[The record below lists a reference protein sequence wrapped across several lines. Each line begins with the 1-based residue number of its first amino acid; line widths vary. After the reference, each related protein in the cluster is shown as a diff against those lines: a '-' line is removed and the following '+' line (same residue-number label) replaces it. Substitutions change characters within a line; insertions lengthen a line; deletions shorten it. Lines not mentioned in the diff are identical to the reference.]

1 MVPAPQGK
9 GGWLT
14 LSIRVE
20 EEGKEQQ
27 QWPGYVHHPAAWHQH
42 TLAAWNHCLRSRSK
56 SGWSEISAGTLSE
69 PVRGVVEEREE
80 RQKTLRLLALF
91 TLSHHNHQERCKP
104 LYIQLINCNLDAF
117 VLANKQPGL
126 WNEAAQAYLIPMFRS
141 SWSQPFWISLSAQAT
156 FWAMLY
162 EKKLSLLRKYYMNT
176 SVEESTSMLCV
187 RFKRCSTVQDK
198 SLLLAE

>member
-104 LYIQLINCNLDAF
+104 LYIQPINCNRDAF
-117 VLANKQPGL
+117 VLANKQLVCEMRQPKLILFPCWGHL
-126 WNEAAQAYLIPMFRS
+126 EANHFE
-141 SWSQPFWISLSAQAT
+141 FH
-156 FWAMLY
+156 
-162 EKKLSLLRKYYMNT
+162 SLLRPPFGQCFMRRNCHFLGNITWIHRWKKAHQCY
-176 SVEESTSMLCV
+176 V
-187 RFKRCSTVQDK
+187 
-198 SLLLAE
+198 